1 MTKAELYQKAC
12 MLPLLPGVYII
23 RDKSD
28 TIIYIGK
35 AKSLRIRVSQ
45 YFREGVPHDN
55 KVSQMIAHAYA
66 FDVIVCQSEFEALV
80 LEASQIKAHTPKYN
94 ILLKDDKGYS
104 YIKVTKEPWPR
115 LSFTLQK
122 EDDGA
127 EYLGPYTSSFAARQ
141 MAETAMDAFLL
152 PRCNKRFPQDCG
164 KGRPCLNAHIGKCMA
179 VCSGRISCEN
189 YNQAVKSAVHL
200 IRYGKKDILK
210 TLNERMQE
218 ASDRLEFETA
228 ALLRDQINAITKV
241 TAGQKVVV
249 DPDVEMDV
257 VALAGT
263 PSSVCAAVLRF
274 REGRLTDKR
283 EFLFHDTADIAAVR
297 EEFLPRYYL
306 DDEQI
311 PKVIAV
317 DELPPD
323 SDALQQALNEKRGS
337 EVQLYVPQRGDK
349 AHLVEMAHTNAVERL
364 ARESGRY
371 AREEKLLD
379 EMAQVL
385 GLPKPPRTIESYDI
399 SNWGDGTSVCGMVTF
414 RDGKPYKAGYR
425 KFKMQTVA
433 GTDDYA
439 SLAETVSRRAAEY
452 EKYALLAEHGQESD
466 NYFGQ
471 KPDLLLMDGG
481 RGQVSAAKA
490 ALAGTRLADVPLYGM
505 VKDDH
510 HRTRAIVDSDGR
522 EIAINMNRGTF
533 TFITAIQDETH
544 RFANAYRKQQMKQKS
559 YSSTLTEVPG
569 VGPKTAKALLAQ
581 FKSVGAV
588 KEATPDQLEN
598 TPGVGKQLAQ
608 VLGLSKPPRAI
619 ESYDI
624 SNWGDGSSVC
634 GMVTFKDGK
643 PFKAGY
649 RKFKMKTVAGTDDY
663 ASLAETV
670 SRRAA
675 EYEKYA
681 AQVENGQSGGN
692 WFGQKPDLLLMDGG
706 RGQVSAAK
714 EALAGT
720 ALADVPLY
728 GMVKDDH
735 HRTRAIVDSDGREIA
750 INMNRGT
757 FTFITAIQDE
767 THRFANAY
775 RKQQMK
781 QKSYSST
788 LTEVPGVGPKTAKAL
803 LAQFKSVG
811 AVKEATPDQ
820 LENTPGVGRQLAQT
834 IYDYFHQA

>member
-35 AKSLRIRVSQ
+35 AKRLRIRVSQ

-115 LSFTLQK
+115 LSFVLQK
-122 EDDGA
+122 EDDDA
-127 EYLGPYTSSFAARQ
+127 EYIGPYTSSFAARQ

-152 PRCNKRFPQDCG
+152 PRCSKRFPQDIK

-179 VCSGRISCEN
+179 VCSGKISCEN

-210 TLNERMQE
+210 TLNERMLE

-228 ALLRDQINAITKV
+228 ALIRDQIAAITKV
-241 TAGQKVVV
+241 SAGQKVIV

-263 PSSVCAAVLRF
+263 PSSVC
-274 REGRLTDKR
+274 
-283 EFLFHDTADIAAVR
+283 
-297 EEFLPRYYL
+297 
-306 DDEQI
+306 
-311 PKVIAV
+311 
-317 DELPPD
+317 
-323 SDALQQALNEKRGS
+323 
-337 EVQLYVPQRGDK
+337 
-349 AHLVEMAHTNAVERL
+349 
-364 ARESGRY
+364 
-371 AREEKLLD
+371 
-379 EMAQVL
+379 
-385 GLPKPPRTIESYDI
+385 
-399 SNWGDGTSVCGMVTF
+399 
-414 RDGKPYKAGYR
+414 
-425 KFKMQTVA
+425 
-433 GTDDYA
+433 
-439 SLAETVSRRAAEY
+439 
-452 EKYALLAEHGQESD
+452 
-466 NYFGQ
+466 
-471 KPDLLLMDGG
+471 
-481 RGQVSAAKA
+481 
-490 ALAGTRLADVPLYGM
+490 
-505 VKDDH
+505 
-510 HRTRAIVDSDGR
+510 
-522 EIAINMNRGTF
+522 
-533 TFITAIQDETH
+533 
-544 RFANAYRKQQMKQKS
+544 
-559 YSSTLTEVPG
+559 
-569 VGPKTAKALLAQ
+569 
-581 FKSVGAV
+581 
-588 KEATPDQLEN
+588 
-598 TPGVGKQLAQ
+598 
-608 VLGLSKPPRAI
+608 
-619 ESYDI
+619 
-624 SNWGDGSSVC
+624 

-643 PFKAGY
+643 PYKAGY

-681 AQVENGQSGGN
+681 ELAKNGEPSSN

-714 EALAGT
+714 EALAST

-788 LTEVPGVGPKTAKAL
+788 LTEIPGIGPKTAKAL

-811 AVKEATPDQ
+811 AVKEATPEQ
-820 LENTPGVGRQLAQT
+820 LENTPGVGRQTAQT
-834 IYDYFHQA
+834 IYDYFHA

>member
-1 MTKAELYQKAC
+1 MTKDELRAKAND
-12 MLPLLPGVYII
+12 LPLLPGVYLMM
-23 RDKSD
+23 DK
-28 TIIYIGK
+28 TGQVIYVGK
-35 AKSLRIRVSQ
+35 AKKLKNRVSQ
-45 YFREGVPHDN
+45 YFQDSAAHSVKTRQM
-55 KVSQMIAHAYA
+55 VSQVDH
-66 FDVIVCQSEFEALV
+66 FDTIFVTSEFEALV
-80 LEASQIKAHTPKYN
+80 LENSLIKRHMPRYN

-104 YIKVTKEPWPR
+104 YIKVTKDEWPR

-127 EYLGPYTSSFAARQ
+127 EYIGPYTSSFAARQ

-152 PRCNKRFPQDCG
+152 PRCSRRFPQEIG
-164 KGRPCLNAHIGKCMA
+164 RGRPCLNAHIGKCMA
-179 VCSGRISCEN
+179 VCSGKISREN
-189 YNQAVKSAVHL
+189 YEQAVKSAVHL

-210 TLNERMQE
+210 TLNERMLE

-228 ALLRDQINAITKV
+228 ALIRDQIAAITKV

-263 PSSVCAAVLRF
+263 PGSVCAAVLRF

-323 SDALQQALNEKRGS
+323 VDALQQALNEKRGS

-379 EMAQVL
+379 ELAQVL

-425 KFKMQTVA
+425 KFKMKTVA

-452 EKYALLAEHGQESD
+452 EKYSEMAANGEPSS

-490 ALAGTRLADVPLYGM
+490 ALAGTALSDVPLYGM

-510 HRTRAIVDSDGR
+510 HRTRAIVDSEGR

-533 TFITAIQDETH
+533 TFVTAIQDETH

-559 YSSTLTEVPG
+559 YSSTLTDVPG
-569 VGPKTAKALLAQ
+569 VGPKTAKALMTQ
-581 FKSVGAV
+581 FKSV
-588 KEATPDQLEN
+588 
-598 TPGVGKQLAQ
+598 
-608 VLGLSKPPRAI
+608 S
-619 ESYDI
+619 
-624 SNWGDGSSVC
+624 
-634 GMVTFKDGK
+634 
-643 PFKAGY
+643 
-649 RKFKMKTVAGTDDY
+649 
-663 ASLAETV
+663 
-670 SRRAA
+670 
-675 EYEKYA
+675 
-681 AQVENGQSGGN
+681 
-692 WFGQKPDLLLMDGG
+692 
-706 RGQVSAAK
+706 
-714 EALAGT
+714 
-720 ALADVPLY
+720 
-728 GMVKDDH
+728 
-735 HRTRAIVDSDGREIA
+735 
-750 INMNRGT
+750 
-757 FTFITAIQDE
+757 
-767 THRFANAY
+767 
-775 RKQQMK
+775 
-781 QKSYSST
+781 
-788 LTEVPGVGPKTAKAL
+788 
-803 LAQFKSVG
+803 

-820 LENTPGVGRQLAQT
+820 LENTPGVGRQMAQT
-834 IYDYFHQA
+834 IYEYFHPQG

>member
-1 MTKAELYQKAC
+1 MTKAELYKKAC

-23 RDKSD
+23 RDKSG

-35 AKSLRIRVSQ
+35 AKRLRIRVSQ

-152 PRCNKRFPQDCG
+152 PRCNKRFLQDCG

-179 VCSGRISCEN
+179 VCSGKISREN
-189 YNQAVKSAVHL
+189 YEQAVKSAVHL

-210 TLNERMQE
+210 TLNERMLE

-385 GLPKPPRTIESYDI
+385 GLSKPPRTIESYDI

-439 SLAETVSRRAAEY
+439 SLAS
-452 EKYALLAEHGQESD
+452 L
-466 NYFGQ
+466 
-471 KPDLLLMDGG
+471 
-481 RGQVSAAKA
+481 A
-490 ALAGTRLADVPLYGM
+490 ALYQEQSLIFNTSYEDIFDSFYIASSAGLFPEEKRIDEDALRAFLQSTREM
-505 VKDDH
+505 
-510 HRTRAIVDSDGR
+510 IDGQQ
-522 EIAINMNRGTF
+522 
-533 TFITAIQDETH
+533 ITAQTNE
-544 RFANAYRKQQMKQKS
+544 YVM
-559 YSSTLTEVPG
+559 
-569 VGPKTAKALLAQ
+569 
-581 FKSVGAV
+581 
-588 KEATPDQLEN
+588 
-598 TPGVGKQLAQ
+598 
-608 VLGLSKPPRAI
+608 
-619 ESYDI
+619 
-624 SNWGDGSSVC
+624 
-634 GMVTFKDGK
+634 
-643 PFKAGY
+643 
-649 RKFKMKTVAGTDDY
+649 
-663 ASLAETV
+663 ASG
-670 SRRAA
+670 
-675 EYEKYA
+675 
-681 AQVENGQSGGN
+681 NGQSVAQSEFAMSLIKVAEGSYPCGT
-692 WFGQKPDLLLMDGG
+692 GV
-706 RGQVSAAK
+706 VSSRSDALKLFWSYPAVAIRPLPGSGFEAK
-714 EALAGT
+714 E
-720 ALADVPLY
+720 
-728 GMVKDDH
+728 
-735 HRTRAIVDSDGREIA
+735 IVSIP
-750 INMNRGT
+750 
-757 FTFITAIQDE
+757 
-767 THRFANAY
+767 ANAANP
-775 RKQQMK
+775 
-781 QKSYSST
+781 T
-788 LTEVPGVGPKTAKAL
+788 LAKAFVQIML
-803 LAQFKSVG
+803 TDPVVQLNSLYKGFSVQRD
-811 AVKEATPDQ
+811 V
-820 LENTPGVGRQLAQT
+820 ENAYLAQT
-834 IYDYFHQA
+834 IADGEQTYAADPLTCDWDSLIEELGAPSVSSATIYDVTHEAAFDYYGNEIDLDTAVQRIEENLGLYFSEQQ

>member
-1 MTKAELYQKAC
+1 MTKAELYKKAC

-23 RDKSD
+23 RDKSG

-35 AKSLRIRVSQ
+35 AKRLRIRVSQ

-104 YIKVTKEPWPR
+104 YIKVTKDEWPR

-127 EYLGPYTSSFAARQ
+127 EYIGPYTSSFAARQ

-152 PRCNKRFPQDCG
+152 PRCSRRFPQEIG
-164 KGRPCLNAHIGKCMA
+164 RGRPCLNAHIGKCMA
-179 VCSGRISCEN
+179 VCSGKISREN
-189 YNQAVKSAVHL
+189 YEQAVKSAVHL

-210 TLNERMQE
+210 TLNERMLE

-228 ALLRDQINAITKV
+228 ALIRDQIAAITKV

-263 PSSVCAAVLRF
+263 PGSVCAAVLRF

-323 SDALQQALNEKRGS
+323 VDALQQALNEKRGS

-379 EMAQVL
+379 ELAQVL

-425 KFKMQTVA
+425 KFKM
-433 GTDDYA
+433 
-439 SLAETVSRRAAEY
+439 
-452 EKYALLAEHGQESD
+452 
-466 NYFGQ
+466 
-471 KPDLLLMDGG
+471 
-481 RGQVSAAKA
+481 
-490 ALAGTRLADVPLYGM
+490 
-505 VKDDH
+505 
-510 HRTRAIVDSDGR
+510 
-522 EIAINMNRGTF
+522 
-533 TFITAIQDETH
+533 
-544 RFANAYRKQQMKQKS
+544 
-559 YSSTLTEVPG
+559 
-569 VGPKTAKALLAQ
+569 
-581 FKSVGAV
+581 
-588 KEATPDQLEN
+588 
-598 TPGVGKQLAQ
+598 
-608 VLGLSKPPRAI
+608 
-619 ESYDI
+619 
-624 SNWGDGSSVC
+624 
-634 GMVTFKDGK
+634 
-643 PFKAGY
+643 
-649 RKFKMKTVAGTDDY
+649 KTVAGTDDY

-670 SRRAA
+670 ARRAA

-681 AQVENGQSGGN
+681 AQAQNDQPGGN

-706 RGQVSAAK
+706 RGQVNIAQQVLD
-714 EALAGT
+714 ELH
-720 ALADVPLY
+720 LNIPVC
-728 GMVKDDH
+728 GMVKDDN
-735 HRTRAIVDSDGREIA
+735 HRTRGLYFHNVELPIDRNSEA
-750 INMNRGT
+750 
-757 FTFITAIQDE
+757 FKLITRVQDE
-767 THRFANAY
+767 AHRFAIEY
-775 RKQQMK
+775 HRSLRSKDQV
-781 QKSYSST
+781 KSV
-788 LTEVPGVGPKTAKAL
+788 LDEIPGVGPARRKAL
-803 LAQFKSVG
+803 MKSFPSIY
-811 AVKEATPDQ
+811 EIRDATAEQIAMQADLPMSVA
-820 LENTPGVGRQLAQT
+820 EE
-834 IYDYFHQA
+834 IYEFFHNHQ

>member
-1 MTKAELYQKAC
+1 MTKAELYKKAC

-23 RDKSD
+23 RDKSG

-35 AKSLRIRVSQ
+35 AKRLRIRVSQ

-104 YIKVTKEPWPR
+104 YIKVTKDEWPR

-127 EYLGPYTSSFAARQ
+127 EYIGPYTSSFAARQ

-152 PRCNKRFPQDCG
+152 PRCSRRFPQEIG
-164 KGRPCLNAHIGKCMA
+164 RGRPCLNAHIGKCMA
-179 VCSGRISCEN
+179 VCSGKISREN
-189 YNQAVKSAVHL
+189 YEQAVKSAVHL

-210 TLNERMQE
+210 TLNERMLE

-228 ALLRDQINAITKV
+228 AL
-241 TAGQKVVV
+241 
-249 DPDVEMDV
+249 
-257 VALAGT
+257 
-263 PSSVCAAVLRF
+263 LRF

-323 SDALQQALNEKRGS
+323 VDALQQALNEKRGS

-425 KFKMQTVA
+425 KFKMKTVA

-452 EKYALLAEHGQESD
+452 EKYSEMAANGEPSS

-490 ALAGTRLADVPLYGM
+490 VLAGTALADVPLYGM

-510 HRTRAIVDSDGR
+510 HRTRAIVDSEGR

-533 TFITAIQDETH
+533 TFVTAIQDETH

-569 VGPKTAKALLAQ
+569 VGPKTAKALMAQ
-581 FKSVGAV
+581 FKSV
-588 KEATPDQLEN
+588 
-598 TPGVGKQLAQ
+598 
-608 VLGLSKPPRAI
+608 S
-619 ESYDI
+619 
-624 SNWGDGSSVC
+624 
-634 GMVTFKDGK
+634 
-643 PFKAGY
+643 
-649 RKFKMKTVAGTDDY
+649 
-663 ASLAETV
+663 
-670 SRRAA
+670 
-675 EYEKYA
+675 
-681 AQVENGQSGGN
+681 
-692 WFGQKPDLLLMDGG
+692 
-706 RGQVSAAK
+706 
-714 EALAGT
+714 
-720 ALADVPLY
+720 
-728 GMVKDDH
+728 
-735 HRTRAIVDSDGREIA
+735 
-750 INMNRGT
+750 
-757 FTFITAIQDE
+757 
-767 THRFANAY
+767 
-775 RKQQMK
+775 
-781 QKSYSST
+781 
-788 LTEVPGVGPKTAKAL
+788 
-803 LAQFKSVG
+803 

-820 LENTPGVGRQLAQT
+820 LENTPGVGRQMAQT
-834 IYDYFHQA
+834 IYEYFHPQG

>member
-1 MTKAELYQKAC
+1 MEKLRPDQLREKAN

-23 RDKSD
+23 RDKTD

-35 AKSLRIRVSQ
+35 AKRLRIRVSQ
-45 YFREGVPHDN
+45 YFREGVPHDA
-55 KVSQMIAHAYA
+55 KVTQMINHAFA

-104 YIKVTKEPWPR
+104 YVKITHGPWPR
-115 LSFTLQK
+115 ISAALQK
-122 EDDGA
+122 DDENA
-127 EYLGPYTSSFAARQ
+127 DYIGPFTSAFAVRE
-141 MAETAMDAFLL
+141 MVETAQNCFLL
-152 PRCNKRFPQDCG
+152 PRCNKEFPRDIG

-179 VCSGRISCEN
+179 VCSGKISCGN
-189 YNQAVKSAVHL
+189 YNQAVKNAVHL

-210 TLNERMQE
+210 TLNERMLE

-228 ALLRDQINAITKV
+228 AILRDQINAITKV

-249 DPDVEMDV
+249 DPEVEMDV

-323 SDALQQALNEKRGS
+323 SEVLQQALNEKRGS

-379 EMAQVL
+379 ELAQVL
-385 GLPKPPRTIESYDI
+385 GLSKPPRAIESYDI
-399 SNWGDGTSVCGMVTF
+399 SNWGDGSSVCGMVTF
-414 RDGKPYKAGYR
+414 KDGKPYKAGYR
-425 KFKMQTVA
+425 KFKMKTVA

-452 EKYALLAEHGQESD
+452 EKYSEMAANGEPSS

-490 ALAGTRLADVPLYGM
+490 ALAGTALADVPLYGM

-510 HRTRAIVDSDGR
+510 HRTRAIVDSEGR

-533 TFITAIQDETH
+533 TFVTAIQDETH

-569 VGPKTAKALLAQ
+569 VGPKTAKALMAQ

-588 KEATPDQLEN
+588 KEA
-598 TPGVGKQLAQ
+598 
-608 VLGLSKPPRAI
+608 I
-619 ESYDI
+619 
-624 SNWGDGSSVC
+624 
-634 GMVTFKDGK
+634 
-643 PFKAGY
+643 
-649 RKFKMKTVAGTDDY
+649 
-663 ASLAETV
+663 
-670 SRRAA
+670 
-675 EYEKYA
+675 
-681 AQVENGQSGGN
+681 
-692 WFGQKPDLLLMDGG
+692 
-706 RGQVSAAK
+706 
-714 EALAGT
+714 
-720 ALADVPLY
+720 
-728 GMVKDDH
+728 
-735 HRTRAIVDSDGREIA
+735 
-750 INMNRGT
+750 
-757 FTFITAIQDE
+757 
-767 THRFANAY
+767 
-775 RKQQMK
+775 
-781 QKSYSST
+781 
-788 LTEVPGVGPKTAKAL
+788 
-803 LAQFKSVG
+803 
-811 AVKEATPDQ
+811 PDQ
-820 LENTPGVGRQLAQT
+820 LENTPGVGRQMAQT
-834 IYDYFHQA
+834 IYEYFHPQG